1 MFGMGELPHTS
12 KQISDRMSKN
22 STQFWH
28 YLPRNSIRFY
38 RLRAQSYK
46 TIPCPLTYFKGQF
59 QTQTAV
65 FLISQLQTGGSNYP
79 TLDFR
84 CQWKVQVD
92 TCILT
97 VCMGVKLLQSCLT
110 LWDSLDCSPLG
121 SSVHGILQ
129 ARLQEWVVMPSSRQ
143 SSWRRDR
150 TQVCY
155 VAGKF
160 FYHLSCQLTVS
171 KTEVRLIPFPDL
183 INLLEQLT
191 ELRETIYFLDYQ
203 FIIKR

>member
-1 MFGMGELPHTS
+1 
-12 KQISDRMSKN
+12 MSKN

-59 QTQTAV
+59 QAQTAV

-97 VCMGVKLLQSCLT
+97 VCMDVKLLQSCLT
-110 LWDSLDCSPLG
+110 LWDSVDFSLPG
-121 SSVHGILQ
+121 PSVQGFLQ
-129 ARLQEWVVMPSSRQ
+129 ARILEWVAIYCSRGSSRL
-143 SSWRRDR
+143 RDW
-150 TQVCY
+150 THVSMSLAL
-155 VAGKF
+155 AGRSLPLVPE
-160 FYHLSCQLTVS
+160 H
-171 KTEVRLIPFPDL
+171 
-183 INLLEQLT
+183 
-191 ELRETIYFLDYQ
+191 
-203 FIIKR
+203 FIFM